1 MDKTLLAANIAAA
14 MATTAA
20 NIMMRFR
27 MPPSCLLASVLALR
41 LLIGPRPLETSA
53 VRLMNNTA
61 ELGAQDEPLLRST
74 TLDLHL
80 KVRAN
85 LPYL

>member
-1 MDKTLLAANIAAA
+1 
-14 MATTAA
+14 
-20 NIMMRFR
+20 
-27 MPPSCLLASVLALR
+27 MPPSQVPS
-41 LLIGPRPLETSA
+41 I
-53 VRLMNNTA
+53 NNTV

-85 LPYL
+85 LPYLQGIYKVLRVVRVGTQHLAAG